1 MKAFVTGGNGFL
13 GAEIVRQLRAAG
25 HEVTAASRQTGVDIL
40 DPGGLRVAMA
50 GHDVVFHV
58 AALAGVWGRAADFER
73 TNILGTDNVL
83 QAAREL
89 GVGRLVYTSS
99 PSVVFDGGDHLDGTS
114 ALPYPARFL
123 ADYPRTKA
131 IAEQRVL
138 AANGHGLATTAL
150 RPHLIYGPGDPH
162 LVPRLLA
169 RARAGRLRIV
179 GRGDNRVSLSFVEN
193 AAAAHIQAA
202 NALAGPTSPPAGRAF
217 FVNDPEPVRLWDWLN
232 TLFRRVGAPTVER
245 RVPAGLALA
254 AGAVLE
260 GAWRLFGLGGE
271 PPMTRFVALQLATHH
286 TYSLAEAREAF
297 GYAPPVEGTEG
308 FERTVAACRAPPGA
322 V

>member
-13 GAEIVRQLRAAG
+13 GAELVRQLRAAG
-25 HEVTAASRQTGVDIL
+25 HEATAASRQTGIDIL
-40 DPGGLRVAMA
+40 DPGGLVKAMA

-58 AALAGVWGRAADFER
+58 AALAGVWGRPGDFER

-83 QAAREL
+83 QAMRQL
-89 GVGRLVYTSS
+89 GIGRLVYTSS
-99 PSVVFDGGDHLDGTS
+99 PSVVFDGGDHVDATS
-114 ALPYPARFL
+114 ALPYPTRFL

-131 IAEQRVL
+131 VAEQRVL
-138 AANGHGLATTAL
+138 AANGPCLATVAL

-162 LVPRLLA
+162 LLPRLLA

-179 GRGDNRVSLSFVEN
+179 GGGDNRVSLSFVEN
-193 AAAAHIQAA
+193 AAAAHLQAA
-202 NALAGPTSPPAGRAF
+202 LALTSHDSPPAGRAF

-232 TLFRRVGAPTVER
+232 QLFGQLGVAPVTR
-245 RVPAGLALA
+245 RVPARVAYGAGALA
-254 AGAVLE
+254 ELL
-260 GAWRLFGLGGE
+260 WRWFSLGGE

-297 GYAPPVEGTEG
+297 GYEAPVSAEEALA
-308 FERTVAACRAPPGA
+308 RTVESLRTR
-322 V
+322 